1 MGGSAYAHRVD
12 VLITIFL
19 DFLPHRR
26 EIHRRFDHRRVVRG
40 DRTEKGGNGGE
51 NGGEKTHGL
60 TVSQDTRSTL
70 PGLLEA
76 ISGEE
81 NRPAIA
87 WSRTSEYSVSALP
100 GGTRARARRPP
111 TAPPTRGC
119 LPRVGQPENSGI
131 INMGGM

>member
-1 MGGSAYAHRVD
+1 
-12 VLITIFL
+12 
-19 DFLPHRR
+19 
-26 EIHRRFDHRRVVRG
+26 
-40 DRTEKGGNGGE
+40 
-51 NGGEKTHGL
+51 
-60 TVSQDTRSTL
+60 VSQDTRSTL

-87 WSRTSEYSVSALP
+87 WSRTSEYSVSGLSGLS

-119 LPRVGQPENSGI
+119 PRRVGQPENSGI